1 MRTALPAIGSEPAAR
16 ANARSASP
24 CAERVAKRVASF
36 SAISCVA
43 RAARPSTGARTLG
56 HDLARRRVR
65 HAEAAE
71 VPDAG
76 GSSADFA
83 LGIDEPPLASR
94 FQSEAHDIECT
105 HAVLLPWIV
114 ETIRPSGFAPAHAK
128 GRFYL

>member
-43 RAARPSTGARTLG
+43 CEARPSTAEWKLG
-56 HDLARRRVR
+56 HDSARDRAR
-65 HAEAAE
+65 HADAAE

-76 GSSADFA
+76 KSSADIA
-83 LGIDEPPLASR
+83 LGIDKPPLASR
-94 FQSEAHDIECT
+94 FHPEAYDIECT
-105 HAVLLPWIV
+105 HAVLLLWIV

-128 GRFYL
+128 GRSYL